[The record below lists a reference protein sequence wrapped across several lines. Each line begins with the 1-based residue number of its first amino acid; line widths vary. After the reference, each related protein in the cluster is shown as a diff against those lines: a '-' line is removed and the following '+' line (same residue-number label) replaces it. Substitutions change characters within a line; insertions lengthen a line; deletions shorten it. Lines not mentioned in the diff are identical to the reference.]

1 MRAVPRRS
9 PPVRRQSFERIV
21 REVGQRVQEARLEA
35 KLTQEEAALRAG
47 LGYKRWQDIEQGRQ
61 GSTLKTLVRV
71 SNALGVSFWELL
83 TKR

>member
-1 MRAVPRRS
+1 MRAVPRRP

-21 REVGQRVQEARLEA
+21 REVGDRVQGVRIAA
-35 KLTQEEAALRAG
+35 GLTQEEAALRAG

-71 SNALGVSFWELL
+71 ANALGVPFWDLL
-83 TKR
+83 TNR